1 MTPYIKRFL
10 KNRFCLVFGSATLF
24 GLLLLIPD
32 LLYDQAVEDPMIYI
46 GCYLL
51 ALGWFLLDIGYTL
64 YFRRLI
70 RYQEQLLHTTFNDA
84 NARPLYPHSHI
95 IFSDDWLIFS
105 GKSAFCRAYIR
116 RITVSTR
123 PSGRTYVHILKIY
136 ATDGKR
142 YTHRFSSRSDAQKI
156 RQWFKSTPPSSP

>member
-10 KNRFCLVFGSATLF
+10 KNRFCLAFGSATLF

-32 LLYDQAVEDPMIYI
+32 LLYDQALEDPTIYI

-51 ALGWFLLDIGYTL
+51 ALCWFLLDIGYTL

-70 RYQEQLLHTTFNDA
+70 QYQEQLLHTTFNDA

-95 IFSDDWLIFS
+95 IFSDDWLIFT
-105 GKSAFCRAYIR
+105 GKAAFCRAYIR
-116 RITVSTR
+116 RITISTR

-156 RQWFKSTPPSSP
+156 RQWFNSAPPSSP

>member
-10 KNRFCLVFGSATLF
+10 KNRFCLAFGSATLLD
-24 GLLLLIPD
+24 LLFLIPD
-32 LLYDQAVEDPMIYI
+32 LIYDKALEDPMIYI

-51 ALGWFLLDIGYTL
+51 ALGWFLLDIGYAL

-84 NARPLYPHSHI
+84 NGHPLYPHSHI
-95 IFSDDWLIFS
+95 ILSDNWLIFA

-156 RQWFKSTPPSSP
+156 RQWFKSAPPSSP